1 MLVFRGLGTRTKHS
15 GSNTSSCGTTQWSTC
30 HGGNSSS
37 VCTCHGTP
45 APPAA
50 AAAAAA
56 AALVCSSRDEVGAFC
71 WHEISPPAGSQLPSI
86 KVKITVA
93 CRCPT
98 QAFKIISSLG
108 KEDKKLSPAAAF
120 KSGMRRSWEL
130 LLPGASAHCGGRHW
144 CDPNRA
150 VCHRPTHGSTNQ
162 WLVNH
167 RTQ

>member
-45 APPAA
+45 APPA

-98 QAFKIISSLG
+98 QAFKIISSLKITG
-108 KEDKKLSPAAAF
+108 EIESSSSIHIWDEE
-120 KSGMRRSWEL
+120 EL
-130 LLPGASAHCGGRHW
+130 GITVTRCICPLW
-144 CDPNRA
+144 
-150 VCHRPTHGSTNQ
+150 
-162 WLVNH
+162 W
-167 RTQ
+167 